1 MITSLPEQWDRE
13 VDVVVLGS
21 GAAGLTAATLAH
33 DGGAD
38 VLLLEKADLIGG
50 TTGVS
55 GGMPWVPMNHHMAD
69 VNVDDSRDDALT
81 YIRRLTHG
89 REPDPSLVEMY
100 VDTAPEVVE
109 YLESKTPVRFYAP
122 STFNDYFEGIPGGKP
137 AGRSIEPIPYD
148 ARNELGDWA
157 AKTRTSPH
165 LARLTM
171 EEGAKYLRG
180 DEPPDFAV
188 IGARETDDIRCGGPA
203 LVAML
208 VKGLLDRGVTIET
221 GTAARDLVFVDG
233 EVRGVEVEHV
243 GAGHVGKEL
252 IGARKGVVLATGG
265 FEWNDDMVS
274 AFIGRKVY
282 PLSPPHNE
290 GDGHRMAMEAG
301 AALANMT
308 SFWGQPA
315 LLDPDVEFEG
325 NPMYQM
331 GTSRSARGVILV
343 DRNGKRFV
351 NEGVTYQ
358 DFPKAL
364 GAYDPVALDYPT
376 EQVWLIFDQRVKD
389 TNVILPSIL
398 PGAPAPEWMTHAD
411 TLRDLA
417 GQIDIDPD
425 TLEAT
430 VTRWNEHVA
439 AGTDPDFHRGTVRFE
454 SHMSGSFPSPERNMG
469 SIETAPFYAMPLYD
483 GTLGTN
489 GGPRVDDHARV
500 LRHDR
505 TPIVGLYAAGN
516 ASASVFG
523 PAYPGGGATIG
534 PALTFGYLA
543 GRHAANRE
551 AARS

>member
-1 MITSLPEQWDRE
+1 MIVNAPDKWDRV

-21 GAAGLTAATLAH
+21 GAAGLAAATLAY

-69 VNVDDSRDDALT
+69 VGVSDSREDALT

-89 REPDPSLVEMY
+89 REPDPALVERY
-100 VDTAPEVVE
+100 VDIAPEVIE
-109 YLESKTPVRFYAP
+109 YLEAKTPARFYAP

-137 AGRSIEPIPYD
+137 AGRSIEPVPFD
-148 ARNELGDWA
+148 ARTELGEWA
-157 AKTRTSPH
+157 ARARTSPH

-180 DEPPDFAV
+180 DEPPDF
-188 IGARETDDIRCGGPA
+188 GAIMQRETDDVRCGGSA
-203 LVAML
+203 LVASL
-208 VKGLLDRGVTIET
+208 LKGLLDRGVTIET
-221 GTAARDLVFVDG
+221 GAAATDLVVVDD
-233 EVRGVEVEHV
+233 EVVGVLVEHD
-243 GAGHVGKEL
+243 GSTEM
-252 IGARKGVVLATGG
+252 IGTNKGVVLACGG
-265 FEWNDDMVS
+265 FEWNDDMVR
-274 AFIGRKVY
+274 AFIGREVF
-282 PLSPPHNE
+282 PMSPPHNE

-315 LLDPDVEFEG
+315 MLDPEVEFEG
-325 NPMYQM
+325 QLLYQM
-331 GTSRSARGVILV
+331 GTARSAKGVILV
-343 DRNGKRFV
+343 NRNAKRFV

-364 GAYDPVALDYPT
+364 GAYDPVALEYPT
-376 EQVWLIFDQRVKD
+376 ENVWMIFDQHTKD
-389 TNVILPSIL
+389 TTVLLPSIL
-398 PGAPAPEWMTHAD
+398 PGAPAPEWIAQAPTV
-411 TLRDLA
+411 RGLA
-417 GQIDIDPD
+417 EEIGLDPD
-425 TLEAT
+425 ALEAT
-430 VTRWNEHVA
+430 VGRWNEQVA
-439 AGTDPDFHRGTVRFE
+439 AGEDPDFHRGTVRFE
-454 SHMSGSFPSPERNMG
+454 SHMSGSFPTPARSMG
-469 SIETAPFYAMPLYD
+469 AVEAGPFYAMPLYD

-489 GGPRVDDHARV
+489 GGPRIDADARV
-500 LRHDR
+500 LRHDG
-505 TPIVGLYAAGN
+505 TPIPGLYAAGN

-543 GRHAANRE
+543 GRHAASRE
-551 AARS
+551 ARTRG

>member
-1 MITSLPEQWDRE
+1 MITSAPPRWDRE

-33 DGGAD
+33 DGGAE
-38 VLLLEKADLIGG
+38 VLLLEKADVLGG

-55 GGMPWVPMNHHMAD
+55 GGMPWVPMNRHMAD
-69 VNVDDSRDDALT
+69 VGVDDSREDALR

-89 REPDPSLVEMY
+89 REPDPALVEMY
-100 VDTAPEVVE
+100 VDTAREVVE
-109 YLESKTPVRFYAP
+109 YLESKTPVRMYAP

-137 AGRSIEPIPYD
+137 AGRSIEPVPYD
-148 ARNELGDWA
+148 ARTELGAWA
-157 AKTRTSPH
+157 EKTRTSPH

-180 DEPPDFAV
+180 GEAPDFEMIAK
-188 IGARETDDIRCGGPA
+188 READDVRCGGPA

-208 VKGLLDRGVTIET
+208 VKGLLDRGVAMET
-221 GTAARDLVFVDG
+221 GTAGRDLVVVDG
-233 EVRGVEVEHV
+233 EVVGVAVEHD
-243 GAGHVGKEL
+243 GATQMIRAL
-252 IGARKGVVLATGG
+252 RGVVLACGG
-265 FEWNDDMVS
+265 FEWNDDMVR
-274 AFIGRKVY
+274 AFIGRELF
-282 PLSPPHNE
+282 PLSPPQNE

-315 LLDPDVEFEG
+315 LLDPNVEFEG
-325 NPMYQM
+325 NPLYQM
-331 GTSRSARGVILV
+331 GTARSIKGVILV
-343 DRNGKRFV
+343 NRNGRRFV

-376 EQVWLIFDQRVKD
+376 ENVWLIFDQTVKD
-389 TNVILPSIL
+389 TNVILPSVL
-398 PGAPAPEWMTHAD
+398 PGEPAPEWLTRAD
-411 TLRDLA
+411 TIRGLA
-417 GQIDIDPD
+417 EQIGVDPD
-425 TLEAT
+425 ALEAT
-430 VTRWNEHVA
+430 VARWNEQVA
-439 AGTDPDFHRGTVRFE
+439 AGEDTDFHRGTVRFE
-454 SHMSGSFPSPERNMG
+454 THMSGRFPSPADCLGAVERP
-469 SIETAPFYAMPLYD
+469 PFYAMPLYD

-489 GGPRVDDHARV
+489 GGPRVDEHARV
-500 LRHDR
+500 LRHDGSVI
-505 TPIVGLYAAGN
+505 PGLYAAGN

-543 GRHAANRE
+543 GRHAASRE
-551 AARS
+551 SSAVT